1 MATTGTYLRISRGSQ
16 VVWIFSLSLARCN
29 QRKRFF
35 RFVYNSTPNMKLSP
49 REVDH
54 LVLSQV
60 GLLAQRRL
68 ARGTRLSCPE
78 AIALIAHV
86 VMEKARDGMSSVSEL
101 MDFGTRLLGKKDT

>member
-1 MATTGTYLRISRGSQ
+1 VKSEEVQIVQKFGVCQQLDNVQCKGKKRIPS
-16 VVWIFSLSLARCN
+16 
-29 QRKRFF
+29 KE
-35 RFVYNSTPNMKLSP
+35 MKLSP

-86 VMEKARDGMSSVSEL
+86 VMEKARDGMSSVRYVPFSY
-101 MDFGTRLLGKKDT
+101 